1 MKIPSLLWLMPAML
15 LLAVLI
21 LVSFV
26 VVGVAV
32 WPIARPFVVNTT
44 TPTSMVPATNTTD
57 REELLKEKL
66 ETYSKRA
73 DDLQKLISILL
84 GLSTIYAIVLAVGAY
99 TSVQSNLQQA
109 EKSIAKLE
117 SLLQD
122 LPKGFA
128 EIQEKSAYST
138 KITIAH
144 GSLALAL
151 QAKYLEEAEFAIR
164 ALLDLRKGAYST
176 DRYVNM
182 LLGRL
187 FKALNRFQNAEEAM
201 TSFIGRKEASGEGD
215 DAVTGDAYYN
225 RACYQSL
232 RWTGA
237 KPEEQKKL
245 SLGIQRD
252 LDRIFRLSE
261 NYRAD
266 VRVDDDF
273 RAVKQEQWFKDLVG

>member
-1 MKIPSLLWLMPAML
+1 MKIPSLLWLMPAMF

-32 WPIARPFVVNTT
+32 WPIARASVVSTT
-44 TPTSMVPATNTTD
+44 TPTPMVTATNTTD

-128 EIQEKSAYST
+128 EIQEKSSYST
-138 KITIAH
+138 QITIAH

-164 ALLDLRKGAYST
+164 ALLDLRKGAYAT

-187 FKALNRFQNAEEAM
+187 YKALNRFQNAEEAM

-215 DAVTGDAYYN
+215 DAARAGADAIA
-225 RACYQSL
+225 R
-232 RWTGA
+232 
-237 KPEEQKKL
+237 
-245 SLGIQRD
+245 
-252 LDRIFRLSE
+252 
-261 NYRAD
+261 
-266 VRVDDDF
+266 
-273 RAVKQEQWFKDLVG
+273 